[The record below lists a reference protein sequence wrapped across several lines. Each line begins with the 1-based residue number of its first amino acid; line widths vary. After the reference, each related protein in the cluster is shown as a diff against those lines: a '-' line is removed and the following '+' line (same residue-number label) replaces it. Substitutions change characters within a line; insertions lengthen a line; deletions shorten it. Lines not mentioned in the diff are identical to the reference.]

1 MQTINLISLGIFVLV
16 AFLGAV
22 GHWAKKKRRKEV
34 QGTLYDYMVADAP
47 GSTTAMA
54 AAILVAAVTAAMTG
68 ALDGLNLG
76 VAWAYLKVGNIPLP
90 TAHVLVSAFTLGWMA
105 DSGLNKG
112 GS

>member
-1 MQTINLISLGIFVLV
+1 MQSINILSLLAFISA
-16 AFLGAV
+16 AFLGACA
-22 GHWAKKKRRKEV
+22 HWAKKKRRKEI
-34 QGTLYDYMVADAP
+34 QGTLYDYMVADKP

-54 AAILVAAVTAAMTG
+54 AAIAAAAVTAAMTG
-68 ALDGLNLG
+68 ALDGLDLH
-76 VAWAYLKVGNIPLP
+76 VAWAYLKVWNIPMP